1 MTNAQRRRFE
11 VTPGK
16 SAVLIEARSN
26 VGPIAFGTT
35 GVQGALVVSMEDGAI
50 DLEGAAPEACLSI
63 ELLSFSSGN
72 SVYDAEL
79 RRRIGAKLHPT
90 TTLALQNVSRI
101 GRTDR
106 YQVEGD
112 LAFHGL
118 TRRISGTVGV
128 EIGDGGELTVVGEH
142 VFDIRDFDV
151 DSPSLLMLRI
161 YPDVRVELQLYA
173 TPIPAT

>member
-11 VTPGK
+11 VTPGH

-35 GVQGALVVSMEDGAI
+35 RVEGSLEVGMVDGAL
-50 DLEGAAPEACLSI
+50 DLDDAGPAATLSL
-63 ELLSFSSGN
+63 ELQAFTSGN
-72 SVYDAEL
+72 SLYDAEL
-79 RRRIGAKLHPT
+79 LRRIDAKQHPT
-90 TTLALQNVSRI
+90 TTLELRNASRI
-101 GRTDR
+101 GRSDR

-112 LAFHGL
+112 LSFHGL

-128 EIGDGGELTVVGEH
+128 EIDGRGALTVVGEH

-151 DSPSLLMLRI
+151 VAPSLLMLRI
-161 YPDVRVELQLYA
+161 YPDVRVELQLSA
-173 TPIPAT
+173 APAG

>member
-1 MTNAQRRRFE
+1 MTKAQRRRFT
-11 VTPGK
+11 VTSDR

-35 GVQGALVVSMEDGAI
+35 SVQGWLEVAMDGAAI
-50 DLEGAAPEACLSI
+50 DVDGAVPEATLSI
-63 ELLSFSSGN
+63 ELRTFSSGN

-79 RRRIGAKLHPT
+79 LRRIDAKLHPT
-90 TTLALQNVSRI
+90 TRLELRDASRI
-101 GRTDR
+101 GSTDR

-128 EIGDGGELTVVGEH
+128 EIGEGESITVVGEH
-142 VFDIRDFDV
+142 IFDIRDFDV
-151 DSPSLLMLRI
+151 AAPSLLMLRI
-161 YPDVRVELQLYA
+161 YPDVRVELQLTA
-173 TPIPAT
+173 TPAS